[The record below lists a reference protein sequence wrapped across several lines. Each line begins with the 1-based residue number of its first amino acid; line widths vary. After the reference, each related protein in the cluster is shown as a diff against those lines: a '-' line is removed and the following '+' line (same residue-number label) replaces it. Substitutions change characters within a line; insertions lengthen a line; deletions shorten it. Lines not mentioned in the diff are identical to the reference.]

1 MKRRRNAFHRIPF
14 TFYGYQSR
22 RYFIINIFRRMGLRE
37 ANMRNGVAEIL
48 LCRMENT
55 YQGNDTITNFAME
68 MRMDSS
74 WQICAE
80 KLNSETS

>member
-1 MKRRRNAFHRIPF
+1 
-14 TFYGYQSR
+14 
-22 RYFIINIFRRMGLRE
+22 
-37 ANMRNGVAEIL
+37 MRNGVAEIL
-48 LCRMENT
+48 CRMETT